1 VVTLD
6 GSASPVTVEPG
17 YTLQAPGLIGEATS
31 APPRGPAV
39 RGGGPEEATVALD
52 DALAAAG
59 LREARTI
66 VLDVREQPAAAPSTA
81 RTRSTGEEGLE
92 LETPDLGP
100 DRGQVVL
107 AIDEDGVMTWTH
119 PEPSD
124 GQAAR
129 RGTGSTR
136 FVIRRHVP
144 TPSVEAAPTRGLA
157 RAVGHKLL
165 KVLVYPLTDPLLG
178 AVGSSFAAAWERR
191 RRPYGLRT
199 FLPDEHRS
207 PPTAVLDAAAV
218 RSLTDGPTLLFL
230 HGTFSTSHAAFGGL
244 AGETLAALHEQYQG
258 RVLAFDHPTL
268 SVAPERNVEWL
279 LEALP
284 AGRALR
290 LDVVAHSRGGL
301 VGRVLAGALGG
312 IDGVHVRRLVFGATP
327 NLGTA
332 LTDADHLV
340 HLLDRMTT
348 MLNLLP
354 PGPASAVTATLEAIV
369 TVVKVLGRAGLAG
382 LDGLA
387 AMQPGGSLI
396 QRLNTASVGSPEESF
411 ALAADFTPS
420 GGLRSLLTAGVV
432 GAAADRVFGEPNDV
446 VVPTAGVYDATGP
459 GFPVDVARRVRF
471 DGASVWHGA
480 LFRQP
485 ETASALCAWLRG
497 DEDDPAYGGW

>member
-6 GSASPVTVEPG
+6 GSGSPITVEPG
-17 YTLQAPGLIGEATS
+17 YVVQAPGLIGQATI
-31 APPRGPAV
+31 APPRGRTA

-66 VLDVREQPAAAPSTA
+66 VLDVREQPAAAPSTV
-81 RTRSTGEEGLE
+81 RTRSTGEDGLV

-124 GQAAR
+124 GQLVR

-136 FVIRRHVP
+136 FVVRRHVP
-144 TPSVEAAPTRGLA
+144 APTVDAAPTRGLA

-165 KVLVYPLTDPLLG
+165 KVLVYPLTDPVLG
-178 AVGSSFAAAWERR
+178 AVSASFAGAWERR
-191 RRPYGLRT
+191 HRPYGFRT

-207 PPTAVLDAAAV
+207 PPAAVLDAAAV
-218 RSLTDGPTLLFL
+218 RSLIDGPTLLFL
-230 HGTFSTSHAAFGGL
+230 HGTFSTAHAAFGGL
-244 AGETLAALHEQYQG
+244 AGETLAALHDVYRG
-258 RVLAFDHPTL
+258 RILAFDHPTL
-268 SVAPERNVEWL
+268 SVTPEGNVERL

-284 AGRALR
+284 TGRELQ
-290 LDVVAHSRGGL
+290 LDVVTHSRGGL
-301 VGRVLAGALGG
+301 VGRVLAGALGS

-340 HLLDRMTT
+340 HYLDRMTT

-369 TVVKVLGRAGLAG
+369 TVVKVVGRAGLTG

-387 AMQPGGSLI
+387 AMQPGGPLI
-396 QRLNTASVGSPEESF
+396 QRLNTASVGGPEQSF
-411 ALAADFTPS
+411 ALAADFTPAS
-420 GGLRSLLTAGVV
+420 GLRSLLTAGVV
-432 GAAADRVFGEPNDV
+432 GVAADRVFGEPNDV

-459 GFPVDVARRVRF
+459 GFPVDAARRVRF
-471 DGASVWHGA
+471 DGAGVWHGA

-485 ETASALCAWLRG
+485 ATASALCAWLTG

>member
-17 YTLQAPGLIGEATS
+17 YVLQAPGLIGQATT
-31 APPRGPAV
+31 APPRGPTA

-66 VLDVREQPAAAPSTA
+66 VLNVHEQPAAAPSPV
-81 RTRSTGEEGLE
+81 RTRSTGEEGLV

-100 DRGQVVL
+100 ERGQVVL
-107 AIDEDGVMTWTH
+107 TIDEDGVMTWTH

-124 GQAAR
+124 GQPVR
-129 RGTGSTR
+129 RGAGITR
-136 FVIRRHVP
+136 FVVRRHVP
-144 TPSVEAAPTRGLA
+144 APTVEAAPTRGLA
-157 RAVGHKLL
+157 RTVGHKLL
-165 KVLVYPLTDPLLG
+165 KVLVYPLTDPVLG
-178 AVGSSFAAAWERR
+178 AVSASFAGAWERR
-191 RRPYGLRT
+191 HRPYGLRT
-199 FLPDEHRS
+199 FRPEEHRS
-207 PPTAVLDAAAV
+207 SPTAELDAAAV

-244 AGETLAALHEQYQG
+244 AGETLAALHDVYQG
-258 RVLAFDHPTL
+258 RILAFDHPTL
-268 SVAPERNVEWL
+268 SVTPEGNVERL
-279 LEALP
+279 LAALP
-284 AGRALR
+284 AGRELE
-290 LDVVAHSRGGL
+290 LDVVTHSRGGL
-301 VGRVLAGALGG
+301 VGRVLAGALGSV
-312 IDGVHVRRLVFGATP
+312 DGVHVRRLVFGATP

-340 HLLDRMTT
+340 HYLDRMTT

-354 PGPASAVTATLEAIV
+354 PGPASAVTATLESIV
-369 TVVKVLGRAGLAG
+369 TVVKVVGRAGLTG

-387 AMQPGGSLI
+387 AMQPGGQLI
-396 QRLNTASVGSPEESF
+396 QRLNTVSVGGPEQSF
-411 ALAADFTPS
+411 ALAADFAPA

-446 VVPTAGVYDATGP
+446 VVPTAGVYAATGP
-459 GFPVDVARRVRF
+459 GFPVDAGRRIQF
-471 DGASVWHGA
+471 DRAGVWHGA

-485 ETASALCAWLRG
+485 ETAAALGAWLRG

>member
-6 GSASPVTVEPG
+6 GSAAPVTVEPG
-17 YTLQAPGLIGEATS
+17 YVLQAPGLIGDATT
-31 APPRGPAV
+31 APPRGPTA

-81 RTRSTGEEGLE
+81 RTRSTGEEGLV

-107 AIDEDGVMTWTH
+107 AIDEDGVLTWTH

-124 GQAAR
+124 GQAVR

-144 TPSVEAAPTRGLA
+144 VPSVEAAPTRGLA

-165 KVLVYPLTDPLLG
+165 KVLVYPLTDPVLG
-178 AVGSSFAAAWERR
+178 AVSASFAGAWERR
-191 RRPYGLRT
+191 HRPYALRT

-207 PPTAVLDAAAV
+207 PATTVLDAPAV
-218 RSLTDGPTLLFL
+218 RSLTDGPTLLLL
-230 HGTFSTSHAAFGGL
+230 HGTFSTSHTAFGGL
-244 AGETLAALHEQYQG
+244 TSETLAALHDLYGG

-268 SVAPERNVEWL
+268 SVTPQHNVERL
-279 LEALP
+279 LELLP
-284 AGRALR
+284 SGRRLE
-290 LDVVAHSRGGL
+290 LDVVTHSRGGL
-301 VGRVLAGALGG
+301 VGRILAGALQPV
-312 IDGVHVRRLVFGATP
+312 DEVHVRRLVFGATP

-340 HLLDRMTT
+340 HFLDRMTT
-348 MLNLLP
+348 LLNLVP
-354 PGPASAVTATLEAIV
+354 PGPASVVTSMLEAIV
-369 TVVKVLGRAGLAG
+369 TVVKVVGRAGLTG

-387 AMQPGGSLI
+387 AMQPAGSLI
-396 QRLNTASVGSPEESF
+396 QRLNTASTGGPEESF
-411 ALAADFTPS
+411 ALAADFSPT

-432 GAAADRVFGEPNDV
+432 GAAADRVFGEANDV
-446 VVPTAGVYDATGP
+446 VVPTAGVYEATGP

-471 DGASVWHGA
+471 DGAVVWHGA

-485 ETASALCAWLRG
+485 ETAAALCAWLAG
-497 DEDDPAYGGW
+497 AEDDPAYGGW

>member
-6 GSASPVTVEPG
+6 GSAGPVTVEPG
-17 YTLQAPGLIGEATS
+17 YVLQAPGLIGQATTV
-31 APPRGPAV
+31 PPRGPTA

-59 LREARTI
+59 LREARTL

-81 RTRSTGEEGLE
+81 RTRSTGDDGLI

-100 DRGQVVL
+100 ERGQVVL

-124 GQAAR
+124 GQAVR
-129 RGTGSTR
+129 RGAGSTR
-136 FVIRRHVP
+136 FVVRRHVP
-144 TPSVEAAPTRGLA
+144 APSVEAAPTRGLA

-165 KVLVYPLTDPLLG
+165 KVLVYPVTDPALG
-178 AVGSSFAAAWERR
+178 AVSASFAGAWERR
-191 RRPYGLRT
+191 HRTYGLRT
-199 FLPDEHRS
+199 FLPAEHRS
-207 PPTAVLDAAAV
+207 PPTASLDAAAV
-218 RSLTDGPTLLFL
+218 RSLTDGPALLFL

-244 AGETLAALHEQYQG
+244 SGETLAALHDLYQG

-268 SVAPERNVEWL
+268 SKTPQHNAERL
-279 LEALP
+279 LELLP
-284 AGRALR
+284 SGRQLE
-290 LDVVAHSRGGL
+290 LDVVTHSRGGL
-301 VGRVLAGALGG
+301 VGRILAGALHTV
-312 IDGVHVRRLVFGATP
+312 DEVHVRRLVFGATP

-340 HLLDRMTT
+340 HYLDRMTT

-354 PGPASAVTATLEAIV
+354 PGPASAVTAALEAIV
-369 TVVKVLGRAGLAG
+369 TVVKVVGRAGLTG

-396 QRLNTASVGSPEESF
+396 QRLNTASVGGPEQSF
-411 ALAADFTPS
+411 ALAADFAPT
-420 GGLRSLLTAGVV
+420 GGLRSLLTSGVV

-446 VVPTAGVYDATGP
+446 VVPTAGVYDGTGP
-459 GFPVDVARRVRF
+459 GFPVDVARRVQF
-471 DGASVWHGA
+471 DGAGVWHGA

-485 ETASALCAWLRG
+485 ETASALCAWLTG
-497 DEDDPAYGGW
+497 DEGDPAYGGW